1 MERNEPTLVQDL
13 ERDDIER
20 HLLEQ
25 LLKPILYMLK
35 KNNLLLNCGKR

>member
-1 MERNEPTLVQDL
+1 MERNEPTLMQDL

-25 LLKPILYMLK
+25 LLKPIHALK
-35 KNNLLLNCGKR
+35 TIHS